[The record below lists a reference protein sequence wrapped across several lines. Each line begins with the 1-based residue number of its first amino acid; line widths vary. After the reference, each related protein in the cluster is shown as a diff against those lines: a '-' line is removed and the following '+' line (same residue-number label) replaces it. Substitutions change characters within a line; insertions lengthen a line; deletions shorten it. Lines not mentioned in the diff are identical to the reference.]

1 MKLMGG
7 KKKKRK
13 KKIFTKPKRV
23 PHKHKPR
30 PKAVLDYY
38 TVDENGK
45 VNCIKKQSPKCKPAT
60 YMAEH
65 QDRYVCGQTGT
76 TYFKLTA
83 DGKRMPIPKQVKA
96 VAKKEAAPKVDPKA
110 GKKKGKK

>member
-1 MKLMGG
+1 MKLLGG

-23 PHKHKPR
+23 LHKHKNR

-38 TVDENGK
+38 SVDASEK
-45 VNCIKKQSPKCKPAT
+45 VTCLKQQSPKCKPAT
-60 YMAEH
+60 FMADH

-76 TYFKLTA
+76 TFYRLTKE
-83 DGKRMPIPKQVKA
+83 GKRLPIPKQSSKREAQKKA
-96 VAKKEAAPKVDPKA
+96 VVEVKTA
-110 GKKKGKK
+110 KKGKKK